1 MSAGAFETDVR
12 VIFRERVNQ
21 QPIGFNVAIT
31 TASEISS
38 ECVILEGIGQSPS
51 IDQQF
56 QHNLQLR

>member
-31 TASEISS
+31 TASEISP
-38 ECVILEGIGQSPS
+38 EWVILEQFWQWTSVN
-51 IDQQF
+51 QQF
-56 QHNLQLR
+56 QDSL